1 MRYLSALPGRAYLL
15 IAVVIFAASNSVTR
29 QLIDIGAQNP
39 INGHNPV
46 SFCNVL
52 FVGNICAIALLL
64 PIYHRELSRDRLSQL
79 TGKDWV
85 GLLLVALL
93 SGALAPALIFT
104 ALDQTS
110 VNNVILISRIEPP
123 LALALSVMFLGERVN
138 RWVVAGAAIAF
149 VGVALTVLLQ
159 PVTDGMMSMGGVQ
172 IGQGDLLVAGGAI
185 ASAIATIIS
194 KISLRD
200 TSLGLFTLVRTTV
213 GTVFFFVA
221 VLVLFDL
228 AHFAEVFTPFLW
240 QWMLIYGAI
249 IVVGGQLAWFAG
261 LQKSRAA
268 EVSLA
273 NSFNPIAGILAAF
286 LILGDVPTPSQ
297 MIGGIVILI
306 GIGANQMGIR
316 QPARSPQPSPQLKEM
331 DLEAG
336 YKGL

>member
-15 IAVVIFAASNSVTR
+15 VAVIIFAASNSVTR
-29 QLIDIGAQNP
+29 QRIDLGQ
-39 INGHNPV
+39 NPV
-46 SFCNVL
+46 SFCTVL

-64 PIYHRELSRDRLSQL
+64 PIYRCELSPDRLAHF
-79 TGKDWV
+79 TIKDWV

-159 PVTDGMMSMGGVQ
+159 PLIDSATDGFQ
-172 IGQGDLLVAGGAI
+172 IGRGDGLVAGGAI

-200 TSLGLFTLVRTTV
+200 TSLGLFTLVRTAF

-228 AHFAEVFTPFLW
+228 AHFAEVFTPLLW
-240 QWMLIYGAI
+240 QWMLVYGAV
-249 IVVGGQLAWFAG
+249 IVVGGPLAGVAG
-261 LQKSRAA
+261 LQRSRAA

-286 LILGDVPTPSQ
+286 LILREVPTLAQ

-306 GIGANQMGIR
+306 GIGCNQLGLN
-316 QPARSPQPSPQLKEM
+316 QQSRSLAKPTPQMKEM

-336 YKGL
+336 YKDV